1 MINSSS
7 ISIPASGALLADRVQ
22 RGLFLLLR
30 RSTAARADAGAGAI
44 RDDDLRLH
52 LHPEGVRTRQ
62 RLHPQPHR
70 PGVAVSTV
78 DISILE
84 EYKLPEKMML

>member
-1 MINSSS
+1 M
-7 ISIPASGALLADRVQ
+7 PTSGALLADRLQ
-22 RGLFLLLR
+22 RGFLRLCG
-30 RSTAARADAGAGAI
+30 SPAARADAGAGAV

-78 DISILE
+78 IRVRKSTNCGR
-84 EYKLPEKMML
+84 K